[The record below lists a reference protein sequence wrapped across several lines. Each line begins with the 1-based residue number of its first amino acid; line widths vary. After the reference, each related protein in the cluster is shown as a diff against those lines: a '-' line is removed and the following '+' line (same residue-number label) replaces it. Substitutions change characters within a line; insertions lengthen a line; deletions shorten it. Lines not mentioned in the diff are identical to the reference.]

1 MKKIVF
7 ISFLFISIFSNA
19 QNKKEGGVVI
29 LSDEKIDELV
39 TKRSNMKKM
48 TSTGYRIQIFF
59 SEDKEELNNMRLKFI
74 KQFPKIETYITFDAP
89 NYLLRVGDFAD
100 KNQAEKFKKEI
111 QQLYPENFILKTNI
125 NISNEPRRK
134 EVVKTEE

>member
-7 ISFLFISIFSNA
+7 ISFLFISIISNA

-59 SEDKEELNNMRLKFI
+59 SEDKEELNNIRLKFI
-74 KQFPKIETYITFDAP
+74 KQFPKVETYITFDAP
-89 NYLLRVGDFAD
+89 NYLLRVGDFSD

-111 QQLYPENFILKTNI
+111 QQIYPENFILKTNI
-125 NISNEPRRK
+125 NISYEPRRK

>member
-7 ISFLFISIFSNA
+7 ISFLFISIISNA

-59 SEDKEELNNMRLKFI
+59 SEDKEELNNIRLKFI
-74 KQFPKIETYITFDAP
+74 KQFPKVETYITFDAP

-125 NISNEPRRK
+125 NISYEPRRK